1 MEKELKDTTVFHSAE
16 RLEIVNR
23 LEQKE
28 HELLTTKKNLDNVKR
43 ELEELVPRTCP
54 ETEPEFDFTPIT
66 YTGVAAAVIVA
77 VLFVLH
83 CVVWVLN
90 LIFSISWDTWGW
102 TKMAFWGGIG
112 ITVIVTIATIAYYFW
127 RKKEYSDDLEAYNLY
142 KRTQNKL
149 TSQSKEITEK
159 IKKLGK
165 EAEDIKSEYSASLAS
180 DIRDFLAVPIDNNA
194 IAYEDRHEAEQLM
207 QEHYSL
213 VEKYRTTEDITEK
226 LQLRSEVTNSKL
238 RLFYLLSIKGEAYY
252 TYPVFEEQLHKA
264 ENTGNYGLMRVEVKD
279 EVANMHFNKLQQYT
293 ALLNDN
299 KMAPILRELNNVK
312 DIDTKGF
319 FGMQSVDALAEKTE
333 LLQDLLR
340 EASAEYNELS
350 RINNNI
356 GYLLEY
362 LRVCAYRN
370 IYLGAELLNYL
381 RDNAGGKSLTT
392 EKGTVDMKIELE
404 NIDISFDSLRMD
416 IVGNLTSSVSNCIE
430 VGTKML
436 DDKEMVNFM
445 KSNPKAALGLAAGAA
460 AFSLVEGLVTERN
473 EKIKQNTKIQKDVI
487 KNIKLMVDNYTKGQG
502 SLLRAIEIIKAIKK
516 ANDGYMNVYEPLRHK
531 VFDEGQLTSVTM
543 KELQQMAMAT
553 KEYNKISQA
562 KL

>member
-1 MEKELKDTTVFHSAE
+1 MDK
-16 RLEIVNR
+16 I
-23 LEQKE
+23 
-28 HELLTTKKNLDNVKR
+28 
-43 ELEELVPRTCP
+43 
-54 ETEPEFDFTPIT
+54 
-66 YTGVAAAVIVA
+66 
-77 VLFVLH
+77 
-83 CVVWVLN
+83 
-90 LIFSISWDTWGW
+90 
-102 TKMAFWGGIG
+102 IG
-112 ITVIVTIATIAYYFW
+112 
-127 RKKEYSDDLEAYNLY
+127 S
-142 KRTQNKL
+142 
-149 TSQSKEITEK
+149 
-159 IKKLGK
+159 
-165 EAEDIKSEYSASLAS
+165 
-180 DIRDFLAVPIDNNA
+180 
-194 IAYEDRHEAEQLM
+194 
-207 QEHYSL
+207 
-213 VEKYRTTEDITEK
+213 
-226 LQLRSEVTNSKL
+226 
-238 RLFYLLSIKGEAYY
+238 
-252 TYPVFEEQLHKA
+252 
-264 ENTGNYGLMRVEVKD
+264 
-279 EVANMHFNKLQQYT
+279 FNKLQQYT

-312 DIDTKGF
+312 NIDTKGF
-319 FGMQSVDALAEKTE
+319 FGMQNLDALAEKTK

-350 RINNNI
+350 QINNNI